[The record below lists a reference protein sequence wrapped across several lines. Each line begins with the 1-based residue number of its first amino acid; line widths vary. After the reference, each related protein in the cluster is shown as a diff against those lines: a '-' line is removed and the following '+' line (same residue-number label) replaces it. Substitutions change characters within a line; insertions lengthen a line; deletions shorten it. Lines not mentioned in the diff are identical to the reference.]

1 MAKRKLNYAD
11 DKKERRE
18 IFRELH
24 AQRLEMNRIAELGH
38 ILPSSDEKDV
48 ERALRKVATKGGR

>member
-11 DKKERRE
+11 EKKERRE
-18 IFRELH
+18 KLRELH
-24 AQRLEMNRIAELGH
+24 AQRLEKKRIAELGY